1 MSRGHARRPSSE
13 PHPARRRG
21 RRRAAAT
28 ALAAGALA
36 VGTAMPAG
44 AATDPLPAPGLAVGV
59 ASVGG
64 GAPVTAVDMFY
75 QRADHHLVQKNGAG
89 VTDLG
94 GALTSGAAAVA
105 ARPGGAVTKTVAVR
119 ANDTSIWL
127 RTWTQATGWQA
138 WRTLG
143 GKALG
148 APGITCTGDG
158 SGHPV
163 LYVRGLDRALW
174 RSTGGAWVKVGGT
187 PASDPSA
194 LASVGGACPASEHVF
209 TLNTDG
215 YLWEWTP
222 AGGFRRVGGRSTVA
236 PSATLLP
243 DGGTNLFARGPD
255 NAAWVAQRAAG
266 ATVFNPFQRIGGAF
280 TSPVTGFVDTTEPA
294 DRLVLGVGT
303 GGSLSIASDELGGDP
318 AWVWG
323 EVP

>member
-1 MSRGHARRPSSE
+1 
-13 PHPARRRG
+13 
-21 RRRAAAT
+21 
-28 ALAAGALA
+28 
-36 VGTAMPAG
+36 MPAG

-64 GAPVTAVDMFY
+64 GAPETAVDMFY

-105 ARPGGAVTKTVAVR
+105 ARPGDAVTKTVAVR

-174 RSTGGAWVKVGGT
+174 RSTGGAWVKLGGT

-209 TLNTDG
+209 MLNTDG